1 MSPSLSPRYSCLSAE
16 DYFGSAYISKVSRRR
31 ALEEHGCYR
40 TRYCLRVAAVLTLL
54 LKAMKTGLL
63 G

>member
-1 MSPSLSPRYSCLSAE
+1 MAVIALGIV
-16 DYFGSAYISKVSRRR
+16 FG
-31 ALEEHGCYR
+31 
-40 TRYCLRVAAVLTLL
+40 VAAVLTLL